1 MDYLQEI
8 EQLRAEMKRRS
19 IEYYDQDAPTIS
31 DFEYD
36 AMTRRLRELEAAHP
50 ETVTLDSPT
59 QHVGGHR
66 SEKFAPVHHVVPLES
81 LTDIFSYEELADFIR
96 KTNEALGGEPVY
108 TVEPKI
114 DGLSMA
120 LEYRNGDF
128 VQGAT
133 RGDGVTGEDVT
144 ENLRV
149 LRNIASFGSA
159 DTVAFGMY
167 STIFEEDIQH
177 CSEKVRNRCRPAFF
191 CPFNSAD
198 AENGRRFFRCYWNF
212 L

>member
-50 ETVTLDSPT
+50 ETVTPDSPT

-96 KTNEALGGEPVY
+96 KTNEALNGEPEY

-120 LEYRNGDF
+120 LEDETDY
-128 VQGAT
+128 
-133 RGDGVTGEDVT
+133 
-144 ENLRV
+144 
-149 LRNIASFGSA
+149 
-159 DTVAFGMY
+159 Y
-167 STIFEEDIQH
+167 
-177 CSEKVRNRCRPAFF
+177 K
-191 CPFNSAD
+191 
-198 AENGRRFFRCYWNF
+198 
-212 L
+212 